1 MIKYELEITGM
12 MCSMCEAHVN
22 DVIRKSF
29 DVKKIKS
36 SHKKNLTSFVSEA
49 LIDEAK
55 LKSII
60 GETGYKLEKIKYEEK

>member
-1 MIKYELEITGM
+1 
-12 MCSMCEAHVN
+12 MCEAHVN
-22 DVIRKSF
+22 DVIRKNF

-36 SHKKNLTSFVSEA
+36 SHKKNLTSFLSEA

>member
-22 DVIRKSF
+22 DVIRKNF

>member
-22 DVIRKSF
+22 DVIRKNF

-36 SHKKNLTSFVSEA
+36 SHKKNLTTFISEE
-49 LIDEAK
+49 LIDDNK
-55 LKSII
+55 LKTII
-60 GETGYKLEKIKYEEK
+60 GETGYKLEKIKYEKK